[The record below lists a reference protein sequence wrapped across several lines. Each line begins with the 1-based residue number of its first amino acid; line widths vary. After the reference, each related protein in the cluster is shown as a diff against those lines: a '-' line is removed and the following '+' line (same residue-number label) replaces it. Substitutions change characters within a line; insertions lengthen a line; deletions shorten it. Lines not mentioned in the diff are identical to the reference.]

1 MKNVLE
7 IKNHQYNF
15 RRDFLFRSPSLEF
28 STYKFECSKSFNE
41 FDKNNRKFQR
51 TALVKCMYKT
61 YDLYEV

>member
-28 STYKFECSKSFNE
+28 STCKFECSKSFNE
-41 FDKNNRKFQR
+41 FDKNNRKFTSKDCPCKVYVQN
-51 TALVKCMYKT
+51 L
-61 YDLYEV
+61 